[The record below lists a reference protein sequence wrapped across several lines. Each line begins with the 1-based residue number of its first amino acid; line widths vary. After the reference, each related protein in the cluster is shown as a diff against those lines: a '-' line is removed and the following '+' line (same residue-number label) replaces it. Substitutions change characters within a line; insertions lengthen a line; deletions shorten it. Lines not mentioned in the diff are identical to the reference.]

1 MSVVPL
7 PVLLQQA
14 WTQRYRDP
22 RGLVDTGEQIEQA
35 AGADPLALAWAW
47 LHQAWGWG
55 VRGDRPRGSGLHD
68 RAQAAFAALGDRC
81 GLAACKVWQTVGLM
95 QQQRL
100 DDALALLA
108 EDPIAAPREP
118 LERQV
123 AHTHRAVILAELG
136 RWDDSLRERYAA
148 LDQARASGDAGAIAY
163 ALGLLGG
170 MHADYADLEDAL
182 RLTTEG
188 EHLAA
193 EAGATHAW
201 IMASMNRLNALV
213 ALGRHEDAMQVAQR
227 MIDARE
233 RISTRSLEQAHI
245 QFAWAMVRAGDPQ
258 AAQAM
263 LDHSVTLRQQGHL
276 LEWTATQ
283 AEIWNAQGR
292 HAEALQLC
300 DQWLADQPEGMNTA
314 SPAERRRI
322 HDAAAQ
328 ASEALGRLAET
339 VVHQRE
345 SHRLHDK
352 LVGQT
357 ARGKRLTLEIEFE
370 LERERR
376 ERDEAERRRQAA
388 EAERARLD
396 ELNRALE
403 AASLAKTRFLAAAS
417 HDLRQPVH
425 ALALQVAALRAH
437 LDTPVQ
443 QDMAARIDR
452 CVGALTG
459 MFNTLLDLSRIDA
472 GVLEP
477 ELRPVALTTLL
488 ARLVEEQWPEAE
500 RLGLRL
506 ALRLPPGA
514 AKAPPT
520 ALSDPALLERALR
533 NLLVNALK
541 YTRRGGVL
549 LSLRPHHR
557 GTPGAGWRIEVW
569 DTGIGIAQADQRRV
583 FDEFYQVAVGA
594 PEPDDA
600 AAWPREAGL
609 GLGLAIVQRLA
620 RLLGHGLTLH
630 SVPGRGTRIALT
642 LPGCEAVAA
651 GEPPAA
657 PAQARLALRLVV
669 VEDDADVRA
678 ALRSLLV
685 QWGCRVADG
694 TSADEAWAALGGE
707 APDAVLADLR
717 LPGGR
722 DGIGEVARLRALAGV
737 ALPALIITGDTA
749 PAHLRAL
756 KASGLP
762 WLAKPVPIAQ
772 LTHWLESV
780 AHRTTRTPAGT

>member
-1 MSVVPL
+1 MNDLL
-7 PVLLQQA
+7 PTLMQRA
-14 WTQRYRDP
+14 WTQRYRQP
-22 RGLVDTGEQIEQA
+22 REVVEAGECLEQA
-35 AGADPLALAWAW
+35 AAGAPTPTAWAW
-47 LHQAWGWG
+47 LHQAWGWRF
-55 VRGDRPRGSGLHD
+55 RGDQA
-68 RAQAAFAALGDRC
+68 RADVLRERAAAAFAAAGDTS
-81 GLAACKVWQTVGLM
+81 GLAAARVMQAHGLWQT
-95 QQQRL
+95 QRPAE
-100 DDALALLA
+100 ALALIDQ
-108 EDPIAAPREP
+108 DPIAPPREA

-123 AHTHRAVILAELG
+123 AHATRASVVADLG

-148 LDQARASGDAGAIAY
+148 VHAARSTGEPAALGH

-170 MHADYADLEDAL
+170 LQADYDNLDDAL
-182 RLTTEG
+182 RLTTE
-188 EHLAA
+188 A
-193 EAGATHAW
+193 EQACATAGATQAG
-201 IMASMNRLNALV
+201 IVASMNRLNALV
-213 ALGRHEDAMQVAQR
+213 ALGLHDEAVRLTDRMLAQAAQILPMQQ
-227 MIDARE
+227 
-233 RISTRSLEQAHI
+233 EQAHI
-245 QFAWAMVRAGDPQ
+245 QFAWALVRAGDPDR
-258 AAQAM
+258 AQAL
-263 LDHSVTLRQQGHL
+263 LDRSVALRRLGHL
-276 LEWTATQ
+276 LEWTLTQ

-292 HAEALQLC
+292 HAEARRLC
-300 DQWLADQPEGMNTA
+300 EDWLAQQPAGINKV
-314 SPAERRRI
+314 SPAEQLRLRQ
-322 HDAAAQ
+322 AAAI
-328 ASEALGRLAET
+328 ASEAQGDLAAT
-339 VVHQRE
+339 VAHQRE
-345 SHRLHDK
+345 GQRLYEVM
-352 LVGQT
+352 VGRS
-357 ARGKRLTLEIEFE
+357 ARARRLTLEIEFE

-388 EAERARLD
+388 EAERLRLD

-477 ELRPVALTTLL
+477 ELRPVALPTLL

-500 RLGLRL
+500 RQGLRL

-514 AKAPPT
+514 ATVPPT

-557 GTPGAGWRIEVW
+557 GRPRAGWRIEVW
-569 DTGIGIAQADQRRV
+569 DTGIGIALADQRRV
-583 FDEFYQVAVGA
+583 FDEFYQVAANA
-594 PEPDDA
+594 PDADA
-600 AAWPREAGL
+600 ATPWPREAGL

-620 RLLGHGLTLH
+620 RLLGHGLDLR
-630 SVPGRGTRIALT
+630 SVPGRGTRIGLT
-642 LPGCEAVAA
+642 LPGCEATAS
-651 GEPPAA
+651 GEPQVA

-707 APDAVLADLR
+707 ALDAVLADLR

-722 DGIGEVARLRALAGV
+722 DGIGEVARLRALAGRV
-737 ALPALIITGDTA
+737 LPALIITGDTA

-780 AHRTTRTPAGT
+780 AHRTTHAPADT